1 MRYRYKEPKA
11 MREIHKIR
19 EKIYEETKHLSA
31 EERVKLIHERVDKFL
46 KERNL
51 THLKVKA

>member
-1 MRYRYKEPKA
+1 MKYKYKEPKA

-19 EKIYEETKHLSA
+19 EKIYEETKHLST
-31 EERVKLIHERVDKFL
+31 EERVKLIHERVDNFL